1 MKNKIIG
8 IFVGI
13 LFIVPS
19 ISAGIQADDA
29 YNPLD
34 GGWVEERDGVTILH
48 VSGTY
53 YEMGYQHGY
62 LLKDKIEQVYR
73 TIFALNETGD
83 LYDVILND
91 WWYNWYKQ
99 YTPEC
104 YIEEM
109 QGLADGSGK
118 PLEDVIVIAIA
129 GAFYLTEEQC
139 MEMAAWGSA
148 TKDGKLRHF
157 YSMDI
162 SLQAKDPET
171 GVYLTENQIIMV
183 RDPLEGCSSMQPYF
197 PGTFIGSGIN
207 ENHIAMSCDSSPSS
221 EWTEYNGTYPFHFRL
236 VNVLD
241 NADTLNEAVDIMTSH
256 RNGGANYI
264 ISDGKIPM
272 SYVCEETVNYS
283 YVGTWDDETESNG
296 PFWSIENVV
305 RRKNM
310 YLNPITAKT
319 QRLIYDPRIHVFLGI
334 LGSPW
339 FNTWSYYKT
348 LSQEI
353 EKQWGSL
360 NSTNILSITRSI
372 YRGET
377 NVYLK
382 ISEMLGL
389 EGFSS
394 CYQWVACPETGDM
407 LISFA
412 DRNHPAQYNTIHEF
426 NLFNLL
432 DSQPP

>member
-1 MKNKIIG
+1 
-8 IFVGI
+8 
-13 LFIVPS
+13 
-19 ISAGIQADDA
+19 
-29 YNPLD
+29 
-34 GGWVEERDGVTILH
+34 
-48 VSGTY
+48 
-53 YEMGYQHGY
+53 
-62 LLKDKIEQVYR
+62 
-73 TIFALNETGD
+73 
-83 LYDVILND
+83 
-91 WWYNWYKQ
+91 
-99 YTPEC
+99 
-104 YIEEM
+104 M

-118 PLEDVIVIAIA
+118 SLEDVIVFVVGYGTFISDL
-129 GAFYLTEEQC
+129 GC

-157 YSMDI
+157 YSCDMP
-162 SLQAKDPET
+162 LQIKDPET
-171 GVYLTENQIIMV
+171 GVYLIENQIIMV
-183 RDPLEGCSSMQPYF
+183 RDPIEGCSSMRLCF
-197 PGTFIGSGIN
+197 AGSFHGFGGIN
-207 ENHIAMSCDSSPSS
+207 ENHIAISSDGSPSS
-221 EWTEYNGTYPFHFRL
+221 EWTWNATFMYFRMC
-236 VNVLD
+236 NVLD
-241 NADTLNEAVDIMTSH
+241 NAYTLDEAVDIMTSS
-256 RNGGANYI
+256 RNGWANYV

-272 SYVCEETVNYS
+272 SNVIEVTVNYS

-319 QRLIYDPRIHVFLGI
+319 QRLIYNPRIHVFLGI

-377 NVYLK
+377 NAYLK
-382 ISEMLGL
+382 LSEMLGF

-412 DRNHPAQYNTIHEF
+412 DRNHQAQYNTIHEF

>member
-1 MKNKIIG
+1 
-8 IFVGI
+8 
-13 LFIVPS
+13 
-19 ISAGIQADDA
+19 
-29 YNPLD
+29 
-34 GGWVEERDGVTILH
+34 
-48 VSGTY
+48 
-53 YEMGYQHGY
+53 
-62 LLKDKIEQVYR
+62 
-73 TIFALNETGD
+73 
-83 LYDVILND
+83 
-91 WWYNWYKQ
+91 
-99 YTPEC
+99 
-104 YIEEM
+104 M

-118 PLEDVIVIAIA
+118 SLEDVIVFVVGYGTFILDL
-129 GAFYLTEEQC
+129 GC

-157 YSMDI
+157 YSCDLP
-162 SLQAKDPET
+162 LQIKDPET

-183 RDPLEGCSSMQPYF
+183 RDPIEGYSSMRLGVAGGF
-197 PGTFIGSGIN
+197 HGFGGIN
-207 ENHIAMSCDSSPSS
+207 ENHMAISCDVSPSS
-221 EWTEYNGTYPFHFRL
+221 EWIWNATYLYFRMC
-236 VNVLD
+236 NVLD
-241 NADTLNEAVDIMTSH
+241 NAYTLDEAVDIMTSS
-256 RNGGANYI
+256 RNGWENYV

-272 SYVCEETVNYS
+272 SNVIEVTVNYS

-319 QRLIYDPRIHVFLGI
+319 QRLVYDPRIYVFLGI

-377 NVYLK
+377 NAYLK
-382 ISEMLGL
+382 ISEMLGF

-394 CYQWVACPETGDM
+394 WYQWVACPETGDM

-412 DRNHPAQYNTIHEF
+412 DSNHQAQYNTIHEF
-426 NLFNLL
+426 NLFDLL